1 MMNAIKSLL
10 PLAALLMGGC
20 ISTPTASPA
29 PLGTPTASPIATR
42 AATATGVPTV
52 APTRAATATAAA
64 PTPVAV
70 PNATPAIAVTPID
83 ARLGCAQDGATYF
96 CRDQALGLSFRYPVA
111 WGRIGRTNLRTS
123 AQSGRAY
130 DLVFDRPPVP
140 PLPVAGGR
148 SRDFAEG
155 RGGLLTDFGGYDKSA
170 PGSLIGL
177 GKDGKCDPAFATCER
192 IQSNVVLALLY
203 VPGRIRCEGGP
214 ILVSDPVALVAIDL
228 PNNPNVN
235 GFVFAAP
242 FLSESTLARLN
253 TTIGVTDQGDSTR
266 CGPADV
272 AAYDAMLKDL
282 LMGIQT
288 GRADAATAAN
298 VSALR
303 ALAQS
308 IAPLP

>member
-1 MMNAIKSLL
+1 MNSIRSLV
-10 PLAALLMGGC
+10 PLAALLVGGC
-20 ISTPTASPA
+20 TSTPTASPA
-29 PLGTPTASPIATR
+29 PLGTPTAIPVATP

-52 APTRAATATAAA
+52 AATRTATATSAP
-64 PTPVAV
+64 PTPVPA
-70 PNATPAIAVTPID
+70 PTTTPAIAVTPVD
-83 ARLGCAQDGATYF
+83 ARLGCAQDGAAYF
-96 CRDQALGLSFRYPVA
+96 CRDQALGLSFRYPAA

-123 AQSGRAY
+123 TQSGRAY

-155 RGGLLTDFGGYDKSA
+155 RGGMLTDFGGFDKSA
-170 PGSLIGL
+170 PGNLIGL
-177 GKDGKCDPAFATCER
+177 GKDGKCDPSFASCER
-192 IQSNVVLALLY
+192 IQSNVFLALLY
-203 VPGRIRCEGGP
+203 VPGSIRCEGGP

-228 PNNPNVN
+228 PNNPHVN

-242 FLSESTLARLN
+242 FLSKSALARLN
-253 TTIGVTDQGDSTR
+253 ATIGVTTQGDSTR

-272 AAYDAMLKDL
+272 AAYDATLKDL
-282 LMGIQT
+282 LMGVQT
-288 GRADAATAAN
+288 GRADVETMAN

-308 IAPLP
+308 VAPLP

>member
-1 MMNAIKSLL
+1 MKTINSLV
-10 PLAALLMGGC
+10 PLAALLLGGC
-20 ISTPTASPA
+20 LSI
-29 PLGTPTASPIATR
+29 
-42 AATATGVPTV
+42 PTV
-52 APTRAATATAAA
+52 APMPTSTPPAIPTATAAA
-64 PTPVAV
+64 TATSVPTATSTQAPTAT
-70 PNATPAIAVTPID
+70 PAPPTAIPAPTATPAIAVTPVD
-83 ARLGCAQDGATYF
+83 ARLGCARDGATYY
-96 CRDQALGLSFRYPVA
+96 CRDQALGLSFRYPAA

-177 GKDGKCDPAFATCER
+177 GKEGKCDPAFASCER

-203 VPGRIRCEGGP
+203 VPGPIRCEGGP

-242 FLSESTLARLN
+242 FLSEPALARLN
-253 TTIGVTDQGDSTR
+253 ATIGVTAQGDSTR

-272 AAYDAMLKDL
+272 AAYDATLKDL

-288 GRADAATAAN
+288 GRADAETLAN
-298 VSALR
+298 ISALR

>member
-1 MMNAIKSLL
+1 MKSIKKLI
-10 PLAALLMGGC
+10 PIAALLLGGC
-20 ISTPTASPA
+20 AATPTAAPA
-29 PLGTPTASPIATR
+29 PINTPTAIPAASATGVPTAAAPR
-42 AATATGVPTV
+42 AATATPAPPTAIP
-52 APTRAATATAAA
+52 APT
-64 PTPVAV
+64 
-70 PNATPAIAVTPID
+70 ATPAIAVTPVD
-83 ARLGCAQDGATYF
+83 ARLGCARDGATYF
-96 CRDQALGLSFRYPVA
+96 CRDQALGLSFRYPAA
-111 WGRIGRTNLRTS
+111 WGRIGRTNLRAS

-155 RGGLLTDFGGYDKSA
+155 RGGMLTDFGGYDKSA
-170 PGSLIGL
+170 PGSLMGL
-177 GKDGKCDPAFATCER
+177 AKDGKCDPAFAACER

-203 VPGRIRCEGGP
+203 VPGSIRCEGGP

-235 GFVFAAP
+235 GFVFATP
-242 FLSESTLARLN
+242 FLSGSALARLN
-253 TTIGVTDQGDSTR
+253 TTIGVTAQGDSTR

-272 AAYDAMLKDL
+272 AAYDATLKDL

-288 GRADAATAAN
+288 GRADTETLAN

>member
-1 MMNAIKSLL
+1 MKSIKNLI
-10 PLAALLMGGC
+10 PVAALLLGGC
-20 ISTPTASPA
+20 VSTPTAA
-29 PLGTPTASPIATR
+29 PVPVSTPTAIP
-42 AATATGVPTV
+42 AATATGVPT
-52 APTRAATATAAA
+52 AAATRAATATAAPPTAISA
-64 PTPVAV
+64 PT
-70 PNATPAIAVTPID
+70 ATPAIAVTPVD
-83 ARLGCAQDGATYF
+83 ARLGCARDGATYF
-96 CRDQALGLSFRYPVA
+96 CRDQALGLSFRYPAA

-177 GKDGKCDPAFATCER
+177 GKDGKCDPAFASCER
-192 IQSNVVLALLY
+192 IQSNVILALLY
-203 VPGRIRCEGGP
+203 VPGPIRCEGGP
-214 ILVSDPVALVAIDL
+214 ILVGDPVALVAIDL

-242 FLSESTLARLN
+242 FLSEPALARLN
-253 TTIGVTDQGDSTR
+253 ATIGVTAQGDSTR
-266 CGPADV
+266 CGSTDV
-272 AAYDAMLKDL
+272 AAYDATLKDL

-288 GRADAATAAN
+288 GRADAETLAN
-298 VSALR
+298 ISALR

>member
-1 MMNAIKSLL
+1 MMKAIRSLFT
-10 PLAALLMGGC
+10 LAALLLGGC
-20 ISTPTASPA
+20 VSTPQPTPAPTSTPTAIPV
-29 PLGTPTASPIATR
+29 ATL
-42 AATATGVPTV
+42 AATPTGVPTV
-52 APTRAATATAAA
+52 AATRAPTATPVL
-64 PTPVAV
+64 PTPVPA
-70 PNATPAIAVTPID
+70 PTATPAIAVTPVD
-83 ARLGCAQDGATYF
+83 ARLGCARDGATYF
-96 CRDQALGLSFRYPVA
+96 CRDQALGLSFRYPAA

-123 AQSGRAY
+123 TQSGRAY

-155 RGGLLTDFGGYDKSA
+155 RGGMLTDFGGYDKSA

-177 GKDGKCDPAFATCER
+177 GKDGKCDPAFASCER

-203 VPGRIRCEGGP
+203 VPGSIRCEGGP
-214 ILVSDPVALVAIDL
+214 ILVGDPVALVAIDL

-253 TTIGVTDQGDSTR
+253 ATIGVTAQGDSTR
-266 CGPADV
+266 CGSADV

-288 GRADAATAAN
+288 GRADVETMAN

>member
-1 MMNAIKSLL
+1 MKSIKKLI
-10 PLAALLMGGC
+10 PVAALLLGGC
-20 ISTPTASPA
+20 VATPTAAPVPVSTPTVIP
-29 PLGTPTASPIATR
+29 
-42 AATATGVPTV
+42 AATPAAPATGVPT
-52 APTRAATATAAA
+52 ATATRTSTATPA
-64 PTPVAV
+64 PPTAV
-70 PNATPAIAVTPID
+70 PAPSATPAIAVTPVD
-83 ARLGCAQDGATYF
+83 ARLSCGRDGVTYF
-96 CRDQALGLSFRYPVA
+96 CRDQALGLSFRYPAA

-170 PGSLIGL
+170 PGSLIGI
-177 GKDGKCDPAFATCER
+177 GKDGKCDPAFASCER

-203 VPGRIRCEGGP
+203 VPGPIRCEGGP

-242 FLSESTLARLN
+242 FLSESALARLN
-253 TTIGVTDQGDSTR
+253 ATIGVTAQGDSTR
-266 CGPADV
+266 CGSADV
-272 AAYDAMLKDL
+272 AAYDATLKDL

-288 GRADAATAAN
+288 GRADAETMVN
-298 VSALR
+298 ISALR

-308 IAPLP
+308 IAALP

>member
-1 MMNAIKSLL
+1 MKPSRSLVAV
-10 PLAALLMGGC
+10 AALLLGGC
-20 ISTPTASPA
+20 ISTPTAAPA
-29 PLGTPTASPIATR
+29 PISTPTAIPVATP

-52 APTRAATATAAA
+52 AATRAATVTPAPPTVIPAAS
-64 PTPVAV
+64 
-70 PNATPAIAVTPID
+70 ATPAIAVTPVD
-83 ARLGCAQDGATYF
+83 ARLGCARDGATYF
-96 CRDQALGLSFRYPVA
+96 CRDQALGLSFRYPAA

-123 AQSGRAY
+123 TQSGRAY

-140 PLPVAGGR
+140 PLPAAGGR

-177 GKDGKCDPAFATCER
+177 GKDGKCDPAFASCER

-203 VPGRIRCEGGP
+203 VPGKIRCEGGP
-214 ILVSDPVALVAIDL
+214 ILVGDPVALVAIDL

-235 GFVFAAP
+235 GFVFAAS
-242 FLSESTLARLN
+242 FLSESALARLN
-253 TTIGVTDQGDSTR
+253 ATIGVTAQGDSTR
-266 CGPADV
+266 CGSADV
-272 AAYDAMLKDL
+272 AAYDATLKDL
-282 LMGIQT
+282 LMGIKT
-288 GRADAATAAN
+288 GRADAETAAN
-298 VSALR
+298 ITALR